1 METQNIADYMNDYET
16 FVKNFRKTE
25 VSGEETGELI
35 MQMAGYFA
43 RYNVRLSDALR
54 AFSLKKAEF
63 QNQTDPTSGKAMST
77 SKAEILADA
86 TPEAAVYELAR
97 VHVQNLEQ
105 YINSLKSLQ
114 KGIIIEYSNAA

>member
-1 METQNIADYMNDYET
+1 METENTPDYIQDYET
-16 FVKNFRKTE
+16 FVRNFRKTE
-25 VSGEETGELI
+25 VSGEEVGELI

-54 AFSLKKAEF
+54 AFSLRKAEF

-86 TPEAAVYELAR
+86 TPEATAYGLAR
-97 VHVQNLEQ
+97 IQVQNIQE
-105 YINSLKSLQ
+105 YINALKALQ
-114 KGIIIEYSNAA
+114 KGVLQEYANS